1 MSRLEDFKNQIH
13 KCSRCGLCQ
22 SACPLYQIS
31 GNDCT
36 VSRGQF
42 IMLDGV
48 LKNELKLNK
57 NINKYLDLCLKCG
70 ACSKFCPS
78 GIDAVDIIIA
88 AKSEYFK
95 SSLKERLIS
104 VFQKYILFGIVP
116 KLIGLFVPKTKS
128 EVYETKVLYFG
139 GCGSRFKSDKAIV
152 KVLNRLNIEVINPD
166 FDCCGISL
174 FTRGD
179 LEGFQKAIDSYVN
192 ILKKYNITNVVTNCA
207 SCEKS
212 LKDYIKWTTNE
223 EHKKFLSTVVVRNV
237 FSYIKESGL
246 GFELEKS
253 VRVTYH
259 KPCNINNFED
269 IEWVLKNTKNLEYIE
284 MENFDKCC
292 GLNAVTK
299 IRERKIVSALLDEK
313 SNNIKKTLARYVLTS
328 CLGCQVALSFN
339 LTRKYKVMDLLEFL
353 ARN

>member
-104 VFQKYILFGIVP
+104 VFQKYILFEI
-116 KLIGLFVPKTKS
+116 LH
-128 EVYETKVLYFG
+128 KV
-139 GCGSRFKSDKAIV
+139 
-152 KVLNRLNIEVINPD
+152 
-166 FDCCGISL
+166 
-174 FTRGD
+174 
-179 LEGFQKAIDSYVN
+179 
-192 ILKKYNITNVVTNCA
+192 
-207 SCEKS
+207 
-212 LKDYIKWTTNE
+212 
-223 EHKKFLSTVVVRNV
+223 
-237 FSYIKESGL
+237 
-246 GFELEKS
+246 
-253 VRVTYH
+253 
-259 KPCNINNFED
+259 
-269 IEWVLKNTKNLEYIE
+269 
-284 MENFDKCC
+284 
-292 GLNAVTK
+292 
-299 IRERKIVSALLDEK
+299 
-313 SNNIKKTLARYVLTS
+313 
-328 CLGCQVALSFN
+328 
-339 LTRKYKVMDLLEFL
+339 
-353 ARN
+353 